1 MKKLILSLT
10 VLLSATPAVAVQ
22 TYDIGNRTCSQVQAI
37 VQRDGV
43 AQLRYNSKSNPS
55 VPIYKRYVAGS
66 TYCGSRSIANL
77 ATVPT
82 RDNAACRVKICKRF
96 GDR

>member
-1 MKKLILSLT
+1 MKRLALSLSA
-10 VLLSATPAVAVQ
+10 LLMVAPAGAVQ
-22 TYDIGNRTCSQVQAI
+22 SYDIRNMTCSQVQSI
-37 VQRDGV
+37 VKRDGV

-55 VPIYKRYVAGS
+55 VPIYNRYVSGS
-66 TYCGSRSIANL
+66 TFCGSRSIANL

-82 RDNAACRVKICKRF
+82 RDNPSCRVKICKRF

>member
-1 MKKLILSLT
+1 MKRLALSLT
-10 VLLSATPAVAVQ
+10 ILLVAAPAGAVQ
-22 TYDIGNRTCSQVQAI
+22 TYDIGNMTCSQVQSI
-37 VQRDGV
+37 LKRDGV

-55 VPIYKRYVAGS
+55 LPIYNRYVSGS
-66 TYCGSRSIANL
+66 TFCSSRSIANL

-82 RDNAACRVKICKRF
+82 RDNPSCRVKICKRF

>member
-1 MKKLILSLT
+1 MKRLILPLAA
-10 VLLSATPAVAVQ
+10 LMAATPAGAVQ
-22 TYDIGNRTCSQVQAI
+22 TYDIGNMSCSQVQAI

-55 VPIYKRYVAGS
+55 VPIYNRYVAGS
-66 TYCGSRSIANL
+66 THCGSRSIANL

-82 RDNAACRVKICKRF
+82 RDNPSCRVKICKRF

>member
-1 MKKLILSLT
+1 MKRLALSLSA
-10 VLLSATPAVAVQ
+10 LLMVAPAGAVQ
-22 TYDIGNRTCSQVQAI
+22 SYDIRNMTCSQVQSI
-37 VQRDGV
+37 VKRDGV

-55 VPIYKRYVAGS
+55 VPIYNRYVSGS
-66 TYCGSRSIANL
+66 TFCGSRSIASL

-82 RDNAACRVKICKRF
+82 RDNPSCRVKICKRF